1 MAGSA
6 YWDGHI
12 RLSLITFPVRLY
24 PAITD
29 TEKIMLH
36 KIQRS
41 TGKRIHYQNITDEQ
55 KVIPPKDIVK
65 GYEYEKGQYVPIE
78 DAELKKLQAQSE
90 HTIDIVQFADIHDI
104 DPIYFDR
111 PFFVVP
117 ADKIAHEAFITV
129 RDALRESKKIALGQ
143 ITMAQR
149 ERIAAIK
156 PCGKGLILE
165 TLRYNREIRQQSQYF
180 DEIPES
186 KKISKEQIDLAE
198 ELIKRKTKA
207 FDPAAFKDTYQEGL
221 REIIDAKLHDRKP
234 NLIAVK
240 ETPGKVINI
249 MDALKRSLG
258 TTEGSGKAKSKKAA
272 RKAAHKPAKRKK
284 TG

>member
-1 MAGSA
+1 MAGRA

-12 RLSLITFPVRLY
+12 RLSLISFPVRLY

-41 TGKRIHYQNITDEQ
+41 TGKRIHYQNVTDEQ
-55 KVIPPKDIVK
+55 KVVPPKDIVK
-65 GYEYEKGQYVPIE
+65 GYEYEKGQYVPVE
-78 DAELKKLQAQSE
+78 DAELKALQAQSE
-90 HTIDIVQFADIHDI
+90 HTIDLVQFTDMHDI

-111 PFFVVP
+111 PFFVTP
-117 ADKIAHEAFITV
+117 EGKLAEEAFITL

-143 ITMAQR
+143 ITIAQR

-165 TLRYNREIRQQSQYF
+165 TLRYNREIRRQSEYF
-180 DEIPES
+180 DDIPEN
-186 KKISKEQIDLAE
+186 KKISREQIELAE
-198 ELIKRKTKA
+198 QLIKKKTKA
-207 FDPAAFKDTYQEGL
+207 FDPSTFKDTYQEGL
-221 REIIDAKLHDRKP
+221 QEIIDAKLHDRKP
-234 NLIAVK
+234 KIISPAK
-240 ETPGKVINI
+240 QTGKVINI

-258 TTEGSGKAKSKKAA
+258 EKAKPPKKTAAKKKAA
-272 RKAAHKPAKRKK
+272 PRKK
-284 TG
+284 KKAG